1 MFEHG
6 LYLDYACPIK
16 SKQTES
22 KKEIEINVNNQH
34 LTCTQKCYISPPTQK
49 KTDHNSIQPHKQTTN
64 NTQNQRSKAEYTLVS
79 E

>member
-22 KKEIEINVNNQH
+22 KKEIEIPLVPKNATYLLRH
-34 LTCTQKCYISPPTQK
+34 KK